1 MAGYIKKAAQ
11 KAKKVYQKLS
21 DPWWRAKKKYILY
34 YETLEID
41 EHIILLE
48 ASHGGNINGNMFYLA
63 KYLATDASYRD
74 YTIYFCAKNRF
85 ISQYKS
91 FFEAYGVA
99 NINIVAL
106 ASDAYFRLLASAKYL
121 FNDTTFGSYYIKKE
135 GQVYFNSWHGT
146 PLKAMGRNIR
156 NEPHQISNVQRNFI
170 CADYTLFPNEFT
182 RDVMLRDYMLENI
195 SPGSYILGGYP
206 RNEIFFNK
214 GRGALLKE
222 QYGLSNKRVYGY
234 MPTFR
239 GKVGKGG
246 TSKNSSYLNYYL
258 YELDKRLEDDE
269 VLFVNLHPLAQKTVK
284 FNEFVHIKNFPD
296 CCETYD
302 FLNAV
307 DVLVTDYSSVF
318 FDYANTRRKIVL
330 FVYDREEYLA
340 DRGMYMS
347 LDELPF
353 PQVATLEDLLRE
365 LRSEKS
371 YDDTE
376 FLRRFCGYENDSA
389 SRKLCDFVILGKDT
403 GLEVARIP
411 NNGKENVLL
420 YAGNLAGNGI
430 TTALLN
436 LLNNIDLKKRN
447 YYFCFYTEKV
457 HRNNQKI
464 FAFPKDA
471 CFFGMTDDPNLTIWD
486 MIIRKAFHLKLV
498 PTKIYMRMQHKRI
511 DQELKRLLG
520 GARFEHFIQFN
531 GYESDVILTFSR
543 FPGTRS
549 IYVHNDMLQEIRA
562 RKNQRKDVLKYAY
575 RSYDHVAIVTDDML
589 EPTSFLAGGQE
600 RILRCQN
607 LMDDLSIR
615 KLANAEIHLDTFT
628 KSNVTEDKLK
638 QVLASGKPCF
648 INIGRFSPEKGH
660 DRLLLAFQKLHALH
674 PEAHLIIMGGNSF
687 AEGYKKTLSYAE
699 ELEIQDA
706 VILLERVSNPYPIL
720 KNCDYFVMS
729 SRYEG
734 LGLVLMEAD
743 ILGVPVIST
752 DIPGPRGFMK
762 KYGGT
767 LVENSVEG
775 IYAGMEMQYRGEV
788 PVMHVDYAAYN
799 REAVAEFEKLFVL

>member
-21 DPWWRAKKKYILY
+21 DPWWRAKKRYIQYVDALPIDPHCVLIESQHGTEMSGNVFYILKH
-34 YETLEID
+34 LASD
-41 EHIILLE
+41 ESYKEYTVYLCARGGRVQAFQKILD
-48 ASHGGNINGNMFYLA
+48 
-63 KYLATDASYRD
+63 KYHLNSVRIT
-74 YTIYFCAKNRF
+74 
-85 ISQYKS
+85 
-91 FFEAYGVA
+91 V
-99 NINIVAL
+99 L
-106 ASDAYFRLLASAKYL
+106 ASDAYFQILASAKYL
-121 FNDTTFGSYYIKKE
+121 INDNTFLPFFVKKD
-135 GQVYFNSWHGT
+135 GQVYLNTWHGT
-146 PLKAMGRNIR
+146 PLKTLGRKIKNDAHAIG
-156 NEPHQISNVQRNFI
+156 NAQKNFV
-170 CADYTLFPNEFT
+170 CADYLLFPNEHT
-182 RDVMLRDYMLENI
+182 RKSIVEDYMLANI
-195 SPGSYILGGYP
+195 ATGSSIMGGYP
-206 RNEIFFNK
+206 RNEAFFDHQRTLGIRN
-214 GRGALLKE
+214 AL
-222 QYGLSNKRVYGY
+222 GLTDKRVYAY

-239 GKVGKGG
+239 GTARAGG
-246 TSKNSSYLNYYL
+246 TSKSSHYMSYYL
-258 YELDKRLEDDE
+258 YELDKALTDDE
-269 VLFVNLHPLAQKTVK
+269 ILFVNLHPVAKKGISVTDFK
-284 FNEFVHIKNFPD
+284 HIRLFPVD
-296 CCETYD
+296 YETYD
-302 FLNAV
+302 FLSIA

-330 FVYDREEYLA
+330 FVYDKEEYLA

-389 SRKLCDFVILGKDT
+389 SKKLCDFVILGKDT
-403 GLEVARIP
+403 GLEVAPIP

-486 MIIRKAFHLKLV
+486 MIIRKAFHLKLI
-498 PTKIYMRMQHKRI
+498 PAKLYMRMQHKRM
-511 DQELKRLLG
+511 DQELTRLLG

-549 IYVHNDMLQEIRA
+549 IYVHNDMLREIRT

-589 EPTSFLAGGQE
+589 EPTGFLAGGQE
-600 RILRCQN
+600 KILRCQN
-607 LMDDLSIR
+607 LIDYTAIR

-628 KSNVTEDKLK
+628 KSNVTEDKLRR
-638 QVLASGKPCF
+638 VLASGEPCF

-660 DRLLLAFQKLHALH
+660 DRLLLAFQKFHALH
-674 PEAHLIIMGGNSF
+674 PEAHLVIMGGNSF

-699 ELEIQDA
+699 ELGIQDA

-720 KNCDYFVMS
+720 KSCGYFVLS
-729 SRYEG
+729 SYYEG
-734 LGLVLMEAD
+734 FGLVLVEAD

-762 KYGGT
+762 KHGGT

-788 PVMHVDYAAYN
+788 PAMHVDYAAYN
-799 REAVAEFEKLFVL
+799 REAVAEFEKLFTL